1 MHAQQEEGFSV
12 LKSGKEW
19 EKEDK
24 VGTLLDI
31 HRILI
36 FSVVEGETLGFS
48 FINTHTQNIR
58 VSFQY
63 HFIILPGVNSYL

>member
-1 MHAQQEEGFSV
+1 MHAQEEEGSQEKGFSV
-12 LKSGKEW
+12 LKPGKEW

-48 FINTHTQNIR
+48 FINT
-58 VSFQY
+58 FQAL
-63 HFIILPGVNSYL
+63 FIHSY